1 MNPGRTIIA
10 DALVADLVG
19 PLRGVDEL
27 LERKPS
33 EQYLAGAIY
42 PIGFRGNDTQ
52 QEDQLD
58 PMQQTTKFF
67 PSANGLSVLARPD
80 TKINVK
86 AEFASYSN
94 TGGGSWKRCSHQVVG
109 LVDVR
114 SETGTLGSSFQF
126 ENAPHASISVT
137 VRAIANSDR
146 VLITAMLTNRH
157 VAGSKSEDGNIL
169 FQTGITISA
178 SEALEPLTENEYD
191 ELAGSE
197 SIHLGEEEE
206 DLAFLYRN
214 SEPLAHGHGVS
225 VDWSDDRKRVWTITV
240 PQSLVHGLR
249 ADPQHLAGIDLSIEK
264 LKGPHKGVGIS
275 QLVGSYATWV
285 NTLTERMH
293 AVKLGGRHGAA
304 AQRISDRQLDCLARI
319 EAGAARLQNDPKMSA
334 AWDFALESMAAQF
347 QRPAVRGS
355 LKSGAPQLRP
365 FQVAY
370 ALLILP
376 GLGTVGAADASREV
390 VDLLWFPTGGGKTE
404 AYLLVVLI
412 EAFLRR
418 LENPLDSGC
427 VALSRYTYRM
437 LAFDQFARATSA
449 ICAAEI
455 VRRSAADQLGSAPFS
470 AGLWIGSSQTP
481 NRLAEI
487 ETAYGDN
494 LPWRQRWIKNQPSFP
509 ILNCPWCGVTLRFS
523 SDYLISDPDNFNFAL
538 WCTNNSGCPFGDQA
552 GAGLPISVIDEHI
565 YRSLPTIVVATADKM
580 AQLPVWSSQEG
591 PALLRGRGP
600 AGPVSLLVFDELHL
614 LSGPLGTLTSL
625 YEIAVDAVISSAGAR
640 RPKVLASTAT
650 IRTASN
656 QAKAL
661 LGRQLS
667 TFPASGDSPDDSF
680 WAVRDN
686 RPETARLYLGAMTSG
701 STWQA
706 LYVYAQT
713 SIFRSVFSLPAE
725 QRNPYWTSIVYA
737 GTLRDHGRAV
747 GLIANDVRSRI
758 SQFNDIEPRE
768 IREIE
773 ELRGDRIGSRLPQVL
788 AALKRDYTEVD
799 NDALDAVVTT
809 NLIQVGVDVPRLGL
823 MIMLGQ
829 PKGTAEYIQASSR
842 VGRTAESSGLVFTLF
857 QHTRPRDRSHYE
869 LFKSY
874 HEALYRSVEP
884 ISVTPLAEPAL
895 ERSMRAVFAAVAR
908 HAIGS
913 NPDADAKEVGGDL
926 DWLTSASEQVYAAA
940 IRRDDGLASIGH
952 VAVLLAQ
959 LVESWHARSQSSK
972 GLLWSDRA
980 RNLPQMEMLLAPRLP
995 PLGGSSWPFDYSLR
1009 NVESSVSIPIGGS
1022 RRKRS
1027 QNVEGQ

>member
-1 MNPGRTIIA
+1 
-10 DALVADLVG
+10 
-19 PLRGVDEL
+19 
-27 LERKPS
+27 
-33 EQYLAGAIY
+33 
-42 PIGFRGNDTQ
+42 
-52 QEDQLD
+52 
-58 PMQQTTKFF
+58 
-67 PSANGLSVLARPD
+67 
-80 TKINVK
+80 
-86 AEFASYSN
+86 
-94 TGGGSWKRCSHQVVG
+94 
-109 LVDVR
+109 
-114 SETGTLGSSFQF
+114 
-126 ENAPHASISVT
+126 
-137 VRAIANSDR
+137 
-146 VLITAMLTNRH
+146 
-157 VAGSKSEDGNIL
+157 
-169 FQTGITISA
+169 
-178 SEALEPLTENEYD
+178 
-191 ELAGSE
+191 
-197 SIHLGEEEE
+197 
-206 DLAFLYRN
+206 
-214 SEPLAHGHGVS
+214 
-225 VDWSDDRKRVWTITV
+225 
-240 PQSLVHGLR
+240 
-249 ADPQHLAGIDLSIEK
+249 
-264 LKGPHKGVGIS
+264 
-275 QLVGSYATWV
+275 
-285 NTLTERMH
+285 
-293 AVKLGGRHGAA
+293 
-304 AQRISDRQLDCLARI
+304 
-319 EAGAARLQNDPKMSA
+319 
-334 AWDFALESMAAQF
+334 
-347 QRPAVRGS
+347 
-355 LKSGAPQLRP
+355 
-365 FQVAY
+365 
-370 ALLILP
+370 
-376 GLGTVGAADASREV
+376 
-390 VDLLWFPTGGGKTE
+390 
-404 AYLLVVLI
+404 
-412 EAFLRR
+412 
-418 LENPLDSGC
+418 
-427 VALSRYTYRM
+427 
-437 LAFDQFARATSA
+437 
-449 ICAAEI
+449 
-455 VRRSAADQLGSAPFS
+455 
-470 AGLWIGSSQTP
+470 
-481 NRLAEI
+481 
-487 ETAYGDN
+487 
-494 LPWRQRWIKNQPSFP
+494 
-509 ILNCPWCGVTLRFS
+509 
-523 SDYLISDPDNFNFAL
+523 
-538 WCTNNSGCPFGDQA
+538 
-552 GAGLPISVIDEHI
+552 
-565 YRSLPTIVVATADKM
+565 
-580 AQLPVWSSQEG
+580 
-591 PALLRGRGP
+591 
-600 AGPVSLLVFDELHL
+600 
-614 LSGPLGTLTSL
+614 
-625 YEIAVDAVISSAGAR
+625 
-640 RPKVLASTAT
+640 
-650 IRTASN
+650 
-656 QAKAL
+656 
-661 LGRQLS
+661 
-667 TFPASGDSPDDSF
+667 
-680 WAVRDN
+680 
-686 RPETARLYLGAMTSG
+686 MTSG

-788 AALKRDYTEVD
+788 ASLKRDYTEVD